1 MSVAYVD
8 SSVLI
13 AIAFRDPGWEELPA
27 RLVGF
32 SSVRSSSLLEAEVRS
47 AYAREGRPFNADT
60 LSRIEWVF
68 PDRSLRPE
76 IEKALIAGYLRGA
89 DLHHVATALY
99 MSQEPESV
107 AFVTLDKQQGAVA
120 AALGFQ
126 T

>member
-13 AIAFRDPGWEELPA
+13 AIALRKPGWEGLQE
-27 RLVGF
+27 RLGEF
-32 SSVRSSSLLEAEVRS
+32 SSVRSSCLLEAEVRS
-47 AYAREGRPFNADT
+47 AYAREKKSFDEDA
-60 LSRIEWVF
+60 LSRIELIF

-76 IEKALIAGYLRGA
+76 IEKALSAGYLRGA

-99 MSQEPESV
+99 MAREPESV
-107 AFVTLDKQQGAVA
+107 EFVTLDKLQGAVA
-120 AALGFQ
+120 AALGFR

>member
-8 SSVLI
+8 SSVLL
-13 AIAFRDPGWEELPA
+13 AIALRDPGWEELPA

-32 SSVRSSSLLEAEVRS
+32 SSVRSSNLLESEVRS
-47 AYAREGRPFNADT
+47 AYAREGRPFDEDT
-60 LSRIEWVF
+60 LSSVEWVF

-76 IEKALIAGYLRGA
+76 IEKALSAGYLRGA

-99 MSQEPESV
+99 MAREPESV
-107 AFVTLDKQQGAVA
+107 AFVTLDKQQGKVA
-120 AALGFQ
+120 AALGFR